1 MAKRRQ
7 RDGTSPQDALAVSL
21 RLLAGRDLS
30 VHQLQQRLEQRGF
43 ETPAI
48 EQAVSRLA
56 AAGTLDDARVA
67 RAVARTRAGVKR
79 QGRARVVRELG
90 AIGIPRDIAEQTVR
104 EVFGELDEDALLEQA
119 LDRRLRRSV
128 SLSDPAARRRLQ
140 AALVRQGFSPAAAMR
155 AIRARLSVAK

>member
-7 RDGTSPQDALAVSL
+7 MDGGSPQDALAVSL

-43 ETPAI
+43 EAPAI
-48 EQAVSRLA
+48 EQAISRLA

-79 QGRARVVRELG
+79 QGRARVVRELS
-90 AIGIPRDIAEQTVR
+90 AIGIPRDIAEQTV
-104 EVFGELDEDALLEQA
+104 
-119 LDRRLRRSV
+119 
-128 SLSDPAARRRLQ
+128 
-140 AALVRQGFSPAAAMR
+140 
-155 AIRARLSVAK
+155 